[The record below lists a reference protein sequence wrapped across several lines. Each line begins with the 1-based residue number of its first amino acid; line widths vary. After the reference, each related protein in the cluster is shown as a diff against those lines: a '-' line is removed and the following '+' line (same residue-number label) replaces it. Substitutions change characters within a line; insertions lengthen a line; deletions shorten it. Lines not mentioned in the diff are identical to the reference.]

1 MAFRTPIHSL
11 VHLYNKYTWINF
23 YRAKG
28 FRTESVLERRAVRQR
43 RRRGSI
49 NKFQLSIVV

>member
-28 FRTESVLERRAVRQR
+28 FRTESVLERRAAEAAKEKR
-43 RRRGSI
+43 RY
-49 NKFQLSIVV
+49 K